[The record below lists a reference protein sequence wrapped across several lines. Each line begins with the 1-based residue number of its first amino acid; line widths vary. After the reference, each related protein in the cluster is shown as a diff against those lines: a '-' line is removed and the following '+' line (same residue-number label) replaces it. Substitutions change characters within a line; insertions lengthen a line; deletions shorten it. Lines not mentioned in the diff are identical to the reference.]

1 MTHVFDWDEIQRCN
15 AELAARLPG
24 LCSKHAPLVVI
35 AALTEHIGGSLFLT
49 QRQELCTP
57 EAARAV
63 IERVREIA
71 FAPL

>member
-1 MTHVFDWDEIQRCN
+1 MTQVFDRNQIQRCN
-15 AELAARLPG
+15 AELGNKLPR
-24 LCSKHAPLVVI
+24 LCSKHKPLVVI

-49 QRQELCTP
+49 QHDERCTP

-71 FAPL
+71 FSP

>member
-1 MTHVFDWDEIQRCN
+1 MTQVFDKDQIQRCN
-15 AELAARLPG
+15 VELGYRLPV

-49 QRQELCTP
+49 QNEELCTP

-63 IERVREIA
+63 IERVRKIA
-71 FAPL
+71 FTP

>member
-1 MTHVFDWDEIQRCN
+1 MTQVFDREQIQRCN
-15 AELAARLPG
+15 AELRQRLPG

-49 QRQELCTP
+49 QNEELCTP

-63 IERVREIA
+63 IERVRKIA
-71 FAPL
+71 FTP

>member
-1 MTHVFDWDEIQRCN
+1 MTQAFDREEIKRCN
-15 AELAARLPG
+15 AELNNWLPG
-24 LCSKHAPLVVI
+24 LCSKHSPLVVL

-49 QRQELCTP
+49 QNKELCTP

-71 FAPL
+71 FTP